1 MKKIIVLLA
10 ILILSKHKPFAQ
22 RIYLTLDQ
30 AIDLSQNSNSYELLQ
45 ADSLINYYNDRLF
58 KIKILP
64 KIDLNATLPNLNNS
78 ISPITMT
85 DGSEK
90 YVERFYSNAN
100 VGLSISQL
108 IPFTGGT
115 LSLSS
120 ALNRLDNF
128 NPERSVFY
136 NLNLLN
142 FTYSQKITGYNQY
155 KWEKKLHKIQK
166 TIDNIQLIQR
176 KEYIKEDVVDLFFS
190 LYIEQCR
197 LELNE
202 FVLELAKYIY
212 ERAVKLYE
220 VQQIS
225 EEDLLETEI
234 EYHKA
239 QNNNNDVA
247 ISMARQKLADYL
259 NLNNGEELWVNFS
272 PTCLDEY
279 KFNFDPIKL
288 IDLAVQYSTDI
299 SREYDKLQNEQKLKD
314 INNDS
319 RPSISLSVGGG
330 INSQAE
336 NFFAVMD
343 SKSGRFNVGLS
354 LSVPLFNWGS
364 NRIHKNIVL
373 QEIHKSNIQYET
385 TKMNDLSSYNYDL
398 KNINILLS
406 EIKEDKALLELLDKK
421 INLIKTNAL
430 YGKIDTSKIIQA
442 EKQLIQYHMNYINKI
457 KNIYLLIYKY
467 RALALIDIRDNSN
480 IVEFTDL

>member
-1 MKKIIVLLA
+1 MRTIIVLLA
-10 ILILSKHKPFAQ
+10 ILILSKHESFAQ

-30 AIDLSQNSNSYELLQ
+30 AIELSQNSNNYELLQ

-58 KIKILP
+58 KIKVLP

-78 ISPITMT
+78 ISPITLT

-90 YVERFYSNAN
+90 YVDRFYSSTN
-100 VGLSISQL
+100 VGLSVSQL
-108 IPFTGGT
+108 VPFTGGT

-120 ALNRLDNF
+120 ALDRLDNF
-128 NPERSVFY
+128 NPERSLSY
-136 NLNLLN
+136 NLNLIN

-166 TIDNIQLIQR
+166 NIDNIQLIQK
-176 KEYIKEDVVDLFFS
+176 KEYIKGDVVNLFFS
-190 LYIEQCR
+190 LYIEQRR

-202 FVLELAKYIY
+202 FVLELAKYVY

-239 QNNNNDVA
+239 QNNNNDMA

-259 NLNNGEELWVNFS
+259 NLNNGKELWVNFS
-272 PTCLDEY
+272 PTCLGEY

-288 IDLAVQYSTDI
+288 IDQAVQYSTDI

-319 RPSISLSVGGG
+319 RPSVSLSVGGG
-330 INSQAE
+330 INSQAD
-336 NFFAVMD
+336 NFSAVMD
-343 SKSGRFNVGLS
+343 SKSRRFNVVLS

-364 NRIHKNIVL
+364 NKINKSVVL

-385 TKMNDLSSYNYDL
+385 TKMDDLALYSYDL
-398 KNINILLS
+398 KSINILLS
-406 EIKEDKALLELLDKK
+406 EIKEDKALLELLNKRLD
-421 INLIKTNAL
+421 LIKTSVQ
-430 YGKIDTSKIIQA
+430 YGKIDMSKIIQA
-442 EKQLIQYHMNYINKI
+442 ERQLIQSHMNYVNKI
-457 KNIYLLIYKY
+457 KNVFSLVYKY
-467 RALALIDIRDNSN
+467 RAMALIDIRDNSN
-480 IVEFTDL
+480 VVEFID